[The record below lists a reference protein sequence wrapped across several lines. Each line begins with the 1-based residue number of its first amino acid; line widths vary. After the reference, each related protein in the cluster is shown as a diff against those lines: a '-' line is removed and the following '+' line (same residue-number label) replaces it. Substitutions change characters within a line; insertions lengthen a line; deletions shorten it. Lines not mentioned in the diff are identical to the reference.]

1 MNKQKTYKDLR
12 EEQEL
17 NEINLLRAGAALVFA
32 NKVKE
37 YGKSLER
44 NVSQTQSALVS
55 AKGKKNTEDKL
66 DAVSN
71 ALIHL
76 SNALKDSRFMMGNLA
91 GIGISVALTSSRTQK
106 EIIKLTKQKQRRR

>member
-17 NEINLLRAGAALVFA
+17 TEINLLRAGAALVFA

-91 GIGISVALTSSRTQK
+91 RIGTTIALTNNRTQK
-106 EIIKLTKQKQRRR
+106 EIIKLTRQRRK